1 LKRPCRD
8 SKTNFSRATS
18 RVFAALLV
26 LAIAHS
32 ATAEILN
39 SNTPF
44 IRIRLGD
51 NGRGSTNTV
60 IYNAGIPAELGG
72 LSGVTAQPDTIS
84 TNVIAGGSGVFEV
97 RIVTD
102 LNARNGVVPVQ
113 GTFSYDT
120 STPMGCITAAT
131 CGTTSI
137 NFNRIRWNV
146 RDNDTHTAVTQF
158 DGTANQVTQ
167 VQLDTNVAGNQQG
180 TRHRNYF
187 QYIFDNQVFLPAGT
201 YEATMTI
208 NGEGRF

>member
-1 LKRPCRD
+1 MF
-8 SKTNFSRATS
+8 T
-18 RVFAALLV
+18 V
-26 LAIAHS
+26 AHS

-39 SNTPF
+39 SNTAF

-51 NGRGSTNTV
+51 NVRGATNTV

-84 TNVIAGGSGVFEV
+84 TNTISGGSGVFEV

-102 LNARNGVVPVQ
+102 LNARNGVVPVE
-113 GTFSYDT
+113 GRFSYDT
-120 STPMGCITAAT
+120 SNPMTCVTAAT
-131 CGTTSI
+131 CGTTNI
-137 NFNRIRWNV
+137 NFNRIRWNI

-158 DGTANQVTQ
+158 DGTADQTTQ
-167 VQLDTNVAGNQQG
+167 IQLDTNGANTLQG

-187 QYIFDNQVFLPAGT
+187 QYVFDNEDFLPAGT
-201 YEATMTI
+201 YEGTMTI